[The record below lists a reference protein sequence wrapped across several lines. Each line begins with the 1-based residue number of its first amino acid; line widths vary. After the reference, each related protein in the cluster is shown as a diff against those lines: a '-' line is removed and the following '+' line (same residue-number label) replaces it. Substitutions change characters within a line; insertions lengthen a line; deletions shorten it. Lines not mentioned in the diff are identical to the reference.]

1 MGMWL
6 TCTWRGVQLNTLL
19 GALSGGAS
27 FAEAATVTELSLSV
41 PTACWLEAYEAQRA
55 VEESAAVGDC
65 GSSGALCVVE
75 VEETTREG
83 EPAGGDGL
91 SVRECICRLLAVVLA
106 HVSLAIHGCGPR
118 VVHSC
123 QSKCLECTST
133 LQLQHRWYERHCL
146 FGMQLPA
153 CCHGVTL
160 LCVIR
165 ALFVDADALGL

>member
-1 MGMWL
+1 M
-6 TCTWRGVQLNTLL
+6 
-19 GALSGGAS
+19 
-27 FAEAATVTELSLSV
+27 TELSLSV

-106 HVSLAIHGCGPR
+106 HVWRSMHVWIC
-118 VVHSC
+118 
-123 QSKCLECTST
+123 CTCSAVRAGVRNAYRRYSYNT
-133 LQLQHRWYERHCL
+133 AGMNVTDTTCVDCS

-153 CCHGVTL
+153 CCHGSSTL
-160 LCVIR
+160 L
-165 ALFVDADALGL
+165 